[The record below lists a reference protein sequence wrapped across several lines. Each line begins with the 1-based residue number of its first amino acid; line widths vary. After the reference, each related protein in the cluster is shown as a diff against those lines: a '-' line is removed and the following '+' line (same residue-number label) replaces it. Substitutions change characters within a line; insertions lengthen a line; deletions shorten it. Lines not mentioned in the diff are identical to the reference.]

1 MTDEKKIIRVTLGD
15 MYTPPYTGSKP
26 RLIEEELCLDGK
38 TFAEAIDKIKELQ
51 KKYETSEYSNI
62 KFEVYYDYSEEKYDH
77 RKIYLKGDR
86 EETDEEFAA
95 RIAMQKKLAN
105 AQKER
110 DERELLAIAAR
121 LGKTVV

>member
-1 MTDEKKIIRVTLGD
+1 MADKKQIISVTLGD

-26 RLIEEELCLDGK
+26 RLIEEEFCLDGN

-51 KKYETSEYSNI
+51 EKYETSEYSNI
-62 KFEVYYDYSEEKYDH
+62 RFDAYYDYSEDRDDH

-95 RIAMQKKLAN
+95 RIEMQKNLAN
-105 AQKER
+105 ARKER

>member
-1 MTDEKKIIRVTLGD
+1 MTDEKQIISVTLGD
-15 MYTPPYTGSKP
+15 MYTPPFPGSKP
-26 RLIEEELCLDGK
+26 RLIEEELCLCGD
-38 TFAEAIDKIKELQ
+38 TFDQAIDKIKELQ

-62 KFEVYYDYSEEKYDH
+62 RFDVYYDYSEDRADH
-77 RKIYLKGDR
+77 RKIFLKGDR

-95 RIAMQKKLAN
+95 RIARKEKAAI